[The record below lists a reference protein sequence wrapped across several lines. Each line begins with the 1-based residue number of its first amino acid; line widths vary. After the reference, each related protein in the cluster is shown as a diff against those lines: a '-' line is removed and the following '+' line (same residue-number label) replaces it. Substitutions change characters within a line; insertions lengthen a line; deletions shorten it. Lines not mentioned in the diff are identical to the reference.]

1 MADRRGVLIPLLIL
15 TWLFFGP
22 DPARQSAA
30 RLQQRPSIEHVIA
43 EEERSLGALRN
54 SSYGDLNS
62 PWGNVLNLTG
72 LEDDRGYAWEGLQKV
87 QERAKGRSQYA
98 LGDAGLKVLEG
109 TTGGDALP
117 ALYNNVTGHVH
128 GRWVRSKVQDSV
140 HVPRL
145 NLSAYAPMS
154 PFGPLALD
162 TFGRNI
168 TGTDGDV
175 RMRFHE
181 RTPYDADT
189 STGVANVTGISAEM
203 TLQDSQSGEEVDLE
217 LYGVYNMQIGQAI
230 MTTTSSKMAG
240 IFMLPHFTLS
250 EHTFESTRKMLNESI
265 AQTIRSQKAGSSF
278 SLNPWSS
285 NVEDNTRAAFEAPQC
300 EVILYLQQLPPSG
313 SRTVAISSKVLA
325 FLEREMRFPTGAF
338 LPSAPELRFSMLA
351 FSPDCGYVLESKG
364 EPDFAAQDGQHL
376 TGPKIEVLQGRGRH
390 HLLVF
395 AVAIGGQFTLLMRQ
409 MREANTS
416 STRSRISFYSISLLA
431 LGDGFAGITFLF
443 VGLAVRGL
451 WINLIATAFLAFL
464 SVMFFGMRFLLD
476 IWTAQAPERA
486 IRAREEAEEER
497 QRQERFR
504 ATLERLRAEQL
515 QREAASAE
523 TPDSPVTAV
532 AQPAA
537 DIDTLAPPPAHID
550 TASADSAPPSLP
562 LPVTAQRPTDTG
574 AAAVFMPSDQEGLV
588 AAQTGTGNQ
597 IAADVDTSTTSFGSI
612 YIRFYLVL
620 FATLFMTLNA
630 ISWPTGL
637 RRAYFTI
644 LALISLSFWVPQISR
659 NVQRN
664 CRKALTLEFVI
675 GQSLLRLVPFIYFYA
690 YKGNVLFA
698 DRQPYI
704 LIALAAWL
712 WIQVV
717 LLASQEFIGPRWF
730 IRNDWAPPAY
740 DYHPILREDEEG
752 ATMPLGL
759 SEPTSN
765 SAPTSPLLERRASL
779 SSPTPRRGS
788 IAKEAKGKGKRVYNC
803 AICFQDLEVPVIE
816 AGGSSDTT
824 VAGILARRSYMVTA
838 CRHIFHSPCL
848 EGWMKYRLQC
858 PICRETLPPL
868 VSYTLEIALTAP
880 LR

>member
-1 MADRRGVLIPLLIL
+1 MAERRGVLIPLLIL
-15 TWLFFGP
+15 TWFFFGP

-43 EEERSLGALRN
+43 EEERSLWALRN
-54 SSYGDLNS
+54 SSYGDINS
-62 PWGNVLNLTG
+62 PWGNVLNVTG

-87 QERAKGRSQYA
+87 QERAKGRLQYA
-98 LGDAGLKVLEG
+98 LGDAGLKALEG
-109 TTGGDALP
+109 EVGGDTLP
-117 ALYNNVTGHVH
+117 ALYSNVTGHVH

-140 HVPRL
+140 HVARL

-189 STGVANVTGISAEM
+189 STGVANVSGISAEM

-217 LYGVYNMQIGQAI
+217 LYGVYNIQIGQAV
-230 MTTTSSKMAG
+230 MTTTSIKMAG
-240 IFMLPHFTLS
+240 IFMLPHFALS
-250 EHTFESTRKMLNESI
+250 GHTFETARKMLNQSI
-265 AQTIRSQKAGSSF
+265 AQTIRSQRAGSSF

-285 NVEDNTRAAFEAPQC
+285 DVEDNTRTAFETPQC
-300 EVILYLQQLPPSG
+300 ELILFLQQLPPSA
-313 SRTVAISSKVLA
+313 SRTVAVSSKVLA
-325 FLEREMRFPTGAF
+325 FLEREVRFPTGAF

-364 EPDFAAQDGQHL
+364 EPDFAAQDGHHL
-376 TGPKIEVLQGRGRH
+376 TGPKIEVLQDRGRH

-431 LGDGFAGITFLF
+431 LGDGFTGITFLF

-504 ATLERLRAEQL
+504 ATLERLRAERL

-537 DIDTLAPPPAHID
+537 DVNTLAPPPAHID

-574 AAAVFMPSDQEGLV
+574 AAAVFMPSDQEGLA
-588 AAQTGTGNQ
+588 AAQTGIGNQ
-597 IAADVDTSTTSFGSI
+597 TAVDVDASTTSFGSI

-620 FATLFMTLNA
+620 FATLF
-630 ISWPTGL
+630 
-637 RRAYFTI
+637 
-644 LALISLSFWVPQISR
+644 ISR

-759 SEPTSN
+759 SETTS
-765 SAPTSPLLERRASL
+765 SSMPSSPLIERRTSL
-779 SSPTPRRGS
+779 SSPMTRRGS

-868 VSYTLEIALTAP
+868 
-880 LR
+880 